1 MTMKK
6 YIYIVMMAFLLLGF
20 TSCLNDEPVFK
31 DNGDYGIVE
40 LNLAYRTTATPYA
53 IRNVARGSADVIDVN
68 AEINYTGVNGT
79 SEDVTVTLGI
89 ENSAV
94 AEYATYMSQSIVVLP
109 EGSYS
114 LPASN
119 TVVIPKGQK
128 TATYTIKVNASALD
142 ASVATYGIGIK
153 ILGAS
158 AGRVSGNYST
168 GVYRLTR

>member
-6 YIYIVMMAFLLLGF
+6 YIYFATMACILLGF
-20 TSCLNDEPVFK
+20 TSCLDEDPIFT

-40 LNLAYRTTATPYA
+40 LDLAFRTTATPYA
-53 IRNVARGSADVIDVN
+53 IRNVPRGSAEVLEVN
-68 AEINYTGVNGT
+68 AVVNYTGVNGT

-89 ENSAV
+89 DNSAV
-94 AEYATYMSQSIVVLP
+94 STYATYMSQTIVIVP
-109 EGSYS
+109 EGSYT
-114 LPASN
+114 LPSSN

-128 TATYTIKVNASALD
+128 YATYTVRVNASALD

-153 ILGAS
+153 ILSAT

-168 GVYRLTR
+168 GVYRLTK